1 MSAPSGRPR
10 DPNVDLRVTK
20 AAVQLFGEVGWSGV
34 SIDAVARASGV
45 SKRSIYLRWS
55 NRDAL
60 LSEALAEHVRLPAHP
75 DTGNIR
81 DDLVFL
87 ATRLIEFYT
96 GPSGGAALRLAFEPG
111 DDLGGSVREYLRASQ
126 IDSARQVVHRAI
138 ERGELDSETS
148 ITLLLDTVCG
158 AALNH
163 VIGTPP
169 RRRREIGRDAAEYAA
184 GMVDFVM
191 AQSPIL

>member
-10 DPNVDLRVTK
+10 DPKVDLRVTE
-20 AAVQLFGEVGWSGV
+20 AAVLLFGQVGWAGV

-45 SKRSIYLRWS
+45 SKRSIYLRWA
-55 NRDAL
+55 NRDSL

-75 DTGNIR
+75 DIGNLR
-81 DDLVFL
+81 DDLVIL

-96 GPSGGAALRLAFEPG
+96 GPSGGAALRLAFEDG
-111 DDLGGSVREYLRASQ
+111 DDLGGGVREYLRASQ
-126 IDSARQVVHRAI
+126 IDSARHIVRRAI
-138 ERGELDSETS
+138 ERGELDSDTS
-148 ITLLLDTVCG
+148 ITFLLDTVCG

-169 RRRREIGRDAAEYAA
+169 RRRGELWRTATEYSE

-191 AQSPIL
+191 AKPRR

>member
-10 DPNVDLRVTK
+10 DPTVDLRVTK

-55 NRDAL
+55 NRDSL
-60 LSEALAEHVRLPAHP
+60 LSEALAEHVRLPAAP
-75 DTGNIR
+75 DTGNLR
-81 DDLVFL
+81 DDLVIL
-87 ATRLIEFYT
+87 ATRLVEFYT
-96 GPSGGAALRLAFEPG
+96 GPSGGAALRLAFEPS
-111 DDLGGSVREYLRASQ
+111 DDVGSSVHEYLRASQ
-126 IDSARQVVHRAI
+126 VSSARQVVHRAV
-138 ERGELDSETS
+138 ERGDLDPDTS
-148 ITLLLDTVCG
+148 VTLLLDTVCG

-169 RRRREIGRDAAEYAA
+169 RRRSEIWRTAA
-184 GMVDFVM
+184 GYAEGLVDFVM
-191 AQSPIL
+191 AQSRL

>member
-1 MSAPSGRPR
+1 
-10 DPNVDLRVTK
+10 VTK

-55 NRDAL
+55 NRNAL
-60 LSEALAEHVRLPAHP
+60 LSEALAEHVRLPGVP
-75 DTGNIR
+75 DTGDLRN
-81 DDLVFL
+81 DLVIL

-96 GPSGGAALRLAFEPG
+96 GPSGGAALRLAFEPH
-111 DDLGGSVREYLRASQ
+111 DDVGSSVREYLRASQ
-126 IDSARQVVHRAI
+126 VNSARQVVHRAI
-138 ERGELDSETS
+138 ERGDLDTDTS
-148 ITLLLDTVCG
+148 ITLVLDTVCG

-169 RRRREIGRDAAEYAA
+169 RRRGEIWRTAGGYAE
-184 GMVDFVM
+184 GLVDFVM
-191 AQSPIL
+191 AQSRL